1 MTTAAREPV
10 RKGATRAKST
20 SRARNDEPA
29 RSRVDS
35 AARREQLLDA
45 AAHIVSAEGVS
56 ALTIESVVAKVG
68 VHRPI
73 VYRHFA
79 NADELLAAVIEREL
93 AALRAASA
101 VSVEGVEG
109 FEARVRAAVTSWMEH
124 FARSPTLLS
133 IGLVLPPMNRALRE
147 RRREQND
154 HSVGFFVREFEPE
167 GLRGVDAELAA
178 AALLHALTGIVA
190 LWARRQITRTVA
202 IDRYVRIAVATLH
215 ALRDAPDVSVAEH
228 SLDNLGAHRV
238 RRARS

>member
-1 MTTAAREPV
+1 MTES
-10 RKGATRAKST
+10 AKF
-20 SRARNDEPA
+20 PA
-29 RSRVDS
+29 RRTSSRPPAPSDARTRRGGSVRPRVDS
-35 AARREQLLDA
+35 AARREQLLDTA
-45 AAHIVSAEGVS
+45 ADIVSAAGIN
-56 ALTIESVVAKVG
+56 ALTIEAVIAKLG

-79 NADELLAAVIEREL
+79 NADELLVAVIEREL
-93 AALRAASA
+93 KALRDASA
-101 VSVEGVEG
+101 DAVDGIEG
-109 FEARVRAAVTSWMEH
+109 FEPRIRAAVTSWMDH

-133 IGLVLPPMNRALRE
+133 IGLVLPPMSSALRE

-202 IDRYVRIAVATLH
+202 IDRYVRISVATLH
-215 ALRDAPDVSVAEH
+215 ALRDASGDGPDS
-228 SLDNLGAHRV
+228 
-238 RRARS
+238 